1 MKTNKKVT
9 KQQVKIEIFEFQEFF
24 QHEIFMM
31 SIPESGITPEVI
43 PRGAM
48 ILQSGASV
56 HVIGAGLIGM

>member
-1 MKTNKKVT
+1 M
-9 KQQVKIEIFEFQEFF
+9 KIEIFEFQEFF

-31 SIPESGITPEVI
+31 SIPESGINPEVI